1 MSGRKVSSYR
11 LAQETLRI
19 IQQQRAEQ
27 ERIRQEAAERKKT
40 IANIVQQ
47 QQAVSSISEK
57 LSELLKNTPQ
67 GLKDTFSDTVKKADQ
82 WTNNIQKTR
91 NSIDTNGSNYALK
104 SQSNKLNSQREDGQQ
119 YLKTLTK
126 NFSKDAD
133 TLEKNLI
140 DELLD
145 LNTKFDENKE
155 SLNNWAGSN
164 EVNKIVKDLTESE
177 RCIKE
182 KKLKDA
188 TDIKN
193 RIADNL
199 NTQIS
204 SVNHLSA
211 VFNQYE
217 QEKEL
222 LDPWFDEEIHQ
233 INKKFDEC
241 KKLLQ
246 KGDYVA
252 SNRNVS
258 EIQVN
263 LDKKISEAKDLD
275 EKDKKRNFVL
285 ESLKKV
291 CTSMGFEE
299 VGYSIEGRGKSN
311 RIIYTIDTFSQG
323 KIKFS
328 LSLDSIDADSG
339 IVDNH
344 CMSEFDKVSESLQ
357 NNFGIQTQ
365 FKRVSESGPDKL
377 IRKGEKDEPDGVML
391 ENSGN

>member
-1 MSGRKVSSYR
+1 MSGRKVSSFQ

-27 ERIRQEAAERKKT
+27 ERIRQEVDERKKT
-40 IANIVQQ
+40 IANIAQQ
-47 QQAVSSISEK
+47 QQTVSSISTK

-67 GLKDTFSDTVKKADQ
+67 GLKDTFSDTVKNADQ
-82 WTNNIQKTR
+82 WINSIQKTR
-91 NSIDTNGSNYALK
+91 NSIDKNGSNYAL
-104 SQSNKLNSQREDGQQ
+104 QSELNKINSQREQGQQ

-126 NFSKDAD
+126 NFTKDAD
-133 TLEKNLI
+133 NIEKSII
-140 DELLD
+140 DELID

-155 SLNNWAGSN
+155 SLNNWVGSN
-164 EVNKIVKDLTESE
+164 EVNKILKDLREAE
-177 RCIKE
+177 RCIKD

-188 TDIKN
+188 TGIKN
-193 RIADNL
+193 RMAEYL
-199 NTQIS
+199 NTQLS
-204 SVNHLSA
+204 SVNKLST

-222 LDPWFDEEIHQ
+222 LDNWFDEEMRQ
-233 INKKFDEC
+233 INKKFDES
-241 KKLLQ
+241 KILLQ
-246 KGDYVA
+246 KGDYAA
-252 SNRNVS
+252 SNRNIP
-258 EIQVN
+258 EIQMN
-263 LDKKISEAKDLD
+263 LDKKISEAKEFD

-311 RIIYTIDTFSQG
+311 RIFYTIDTFSQG

-377 IRKGEKDEPDGVML
+377 IRKGEKDEPDGVKL
-391 ENSGN
+391 ENSAN

>member
-19 IQQQRAEQ
+19 LQQQRAEQ
-27 ERIRQEAAERKKT
+27 ERIRRDIAERKKT
-40 IANIVQQ
+40 IANIAQQ
-47 QQAVSSISEK
+47 QQAVSSISTK
-57 LSELLKNTPQ
+57 LSTLLKNTPQ

-82 WTNNIQKTR
+82 WTNRIQKTR
-91 NSIDTNGSNYALK
+91 NSTDTNGSNYDLQFELSK
-104 SQSNKLNSQREDGQQ
+104 INSQRDEGQQ
-119 YLKTLTK
+119 YLKMLTK
-126 NFSKDAD
+126 NFTKDAD
-133 TLEKNLI
+133 IIEKSIIDDLI
-140 DELLD
+140 D
-145 LNTKFDENKE
+145 LNAKFDENKE
-155 SLNNWAGSN
+155 SLNYWVGSN

-193 RIADNL
+193 RIAEYL

-204 SVNHLSA
+204 SVDTLST

-217 QEKEL
+217 QEMEIL
-222 LDPWFDEEIHQ
+222 NYWFDEEMRQ
-233 INKKFDEC
+233 INKKFDES
-241 KKLLQ
+241 KILLQ
-246 KGDYVA
+246 NGDYA
-252 SNRNVS
+252 TFNRKVS

-263 LDKKISEAKDLD
+263 LDKKISDAKELD

-299 VGYSIEGRGKSN
+299 VGYSIEGKGKSN

-328 LSLDSIDADSG
+328 ISLESIDADSG

-344 CMSEFDKVSESLQ
+344 CLSEFDKVSESLQ
-357 NNFGIQTQ
+357 NNFGIQTR
-365 FKRVSESGPDKL
+365 FTRISESGPDKL
-377 IRKGEKDEPDGVML
+377 IRKGEKDEPDGVKL
-391 ENSGN
+391 ENSTN